1 MSDDLNNKGAQDRA
15 RINVNEPHE
24 VAYWTKELGVNKAR
38 LEQLVKEAG
47 TSVKAV
53 RERLAAG

>member
-1 MSDDLNNKGAQDRA
+1 MSDDLSNKGAQDRA

-24 VAYWTKELGVNKAR
+24 VAYWTKELGVTKVR

-47 TSVKAV
+47 TSAKAV